1 MLCCDELILPVV
13 HFGES
18 NPFMHS
24 EHLSFAEKLH
34 SSTWVGRSWVQIP
47 EPASNF
53 SILSQLKWYCSIIL
67 QLNLYAN
74 FAKVVKCIKCLAF
87 LCRRNISNLSKN
99 LMIKNWLQQCYSLE
113 IPHSKQILMASL
125 IFDLISKQF
134 INLWAEKNEGR
145 GRKWGGSFYFVFVTR
160 GRKMI
165 GMITTFKWI
174 DGHWP
179 LRTFEQTHW

>member
-1 MLCCDELILPVV
+1 MNWYYLSYILGKATLLCTQNIWALLKSCIPLHDPEGRGFRSQNRFQIFLIL
-13 HFGES
+13 S
-18 NPFMHS
+18 
-24 EHLSFAEKLH
+24 L
-34 SSTWVGRSWVQIP
+34 
-47 EPASNF
+47 
-53 SILSQLKWYCSIIL
+53 LKWFCSIIL

-74 FAKVVKCIKCLAF
+74 FAKAVKCIKCLAF
-87 LCRRNISNLSKN
+87 LCRRNISNLSKI
-99 LMIKNWLQQCYSLE
+99 LMIKNWLQQCCSLE
-113 IPHSKQILMASL
+113 FSHSKQILITSL
-125 IFDLISKQF
+125 IFDRISKQF
-134 INLWAEKNEGR
+134 LNLWADKNDGR